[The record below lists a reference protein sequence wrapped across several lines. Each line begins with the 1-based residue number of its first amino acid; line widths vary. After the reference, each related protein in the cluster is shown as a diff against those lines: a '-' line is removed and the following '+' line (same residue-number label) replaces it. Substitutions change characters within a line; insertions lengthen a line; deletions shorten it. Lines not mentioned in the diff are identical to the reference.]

1 MTWRKS
7 WAKNWEEVKYCSQK
21 CRQEKNVMR
30 HLILILGDQLNLD
43 NPALEDFDAEQDAVL
58 MVEASG
64 EATHVWSH
72 KARIVLF
79 LSAMRHFEQS
89 LKNQHITPIY
99 LKLGEH
105 DFANLKAAWAHYI
118 NALKPSKIIICEPG
132 EYRLEQD
139 LISLCKETHT
149 QLAIR
154 DDTHFMCSKA
164 DFKRWTASGEK
175 TTKQLRMEFF
185 YRKMRQKYSVLMQGN
200 EPEGGAWNY
209 DAENRKTFGK
219 DGPHNVPVAP
229 KLNIDAITQEVMD
242 LVEQHFPEHPGLLN
256 HFIWPIS
263 REQAL
268 NFLEDFIA
276 NKLIGF
282 GDHQDAMWQ
291 DIQSSMGKS
300 QSPYLWHSLLSTS
313 LNLKLLDP
321 REVIQAAVNA
331 YQKNQLPLA
340 SVEGFIRQ
348 ILGWRE
354 FIRGVYWLDM
364 PQMAQSNHYNHQ
376 RKLPSWYWSG
386 KTQMNCMRQTIGD
399 TFKYGYAHHIQRL
412 MVTGMFGILAE
423 LNPREVEAWYLAV
436 YVDAVEWVE
445 LPNVAGMALYAN
457 GGRFTS
463 KPYVASGAYIK
474 RMSNYCVSCK
484 YKPELKTGANACPTT
499 SLYWHF
505 LIRHYDTFARNPRT
519 ALMAKNVDRFDQA
532 EREAIQMQAAHLLT
546 HLDDL

>member
-1 MTWRKS
+1 MTR
-7 WAKNWEEVKYCSQK
+7 N
-21 CRQEKNVMR
+21 
-30 HLILILGDQLNLD
+30 LILILGDQLNLD
-43 NPALEDFDAEQDAVL
+43 NPALDDFDATQDAVL
-58 MVEASG
+58 MVEASA
-64 EATHVWSH
+64 ESTHVWSH

-79 LSAMRHFEQS
+79 LSAMRHFAEALISQ
-89 LKNQHITPIY
+89 QIIPTY

-105 DFANLKAAWAHYI
+105 DFASLKAAWAHYI
-118 NALKPSKIIICEPG
+118 NALKPSKIIICELG

-139 LISLCKETHT
+139 LIALCKESNT
-149 QLAIR
+149 QLVIR

-164 DFKRWTASGEK
+164 DFKHWAAGG
-175 TTKQLRMEFF
+175 KQLRMEFF
-185 YRKMRQKYSVLMQGN
+185 YRMMRKKYNVLMQDS

-209 DAENRKTFGK
+209 DAENRKAFSK
-219 DGPHNVPVAP
+219 AGPQNVPVAP
-229 KLNIDAITQEVMD
+229 QVNIDAITQEVIN
-242 LVEQHFPEHPGLLN
+242 LVEHHFSQHPGLLN

-263 REQAL
+263 RESAL
-268 NFLEDFIA
+268 QFLDDFIA
-276 NKLIGF
+276 NKLAGF

-291 DIQSSMGKS
+291 SDTPN

-313 LNLKLLDP
+313 LNLKLLNP
-321 REVIQAAVNA
+321 REVIQAALDA
-331 YQKNQLPLA
+331 YQNNQLQPNALPLA

-386 KTQMNCMRQTIGD
+386 DTQMNCMRQAVND
-399 TFKYGYAHHIQRL
+399 TFAYGYAHHIQRL

-474 RMSNYCVSCK
+474 RMSNYCSSCK
-484 YKPELKTGANACPTT
+484 YKPEIKTGPQACPTT
-499 SLYWHF
+499 TLYWHF
-505 LIRHYDTFARNPRT
+505 LIKHYDTFARNPRT
-519 ALMAKNVDRFDQA
+519 ALMAKNVDRFSA
-532 EREAIQMQAAHLLT
+532 EDLQAIQMHATHLLT
-546 HLDDL
+546 HLDSL

>member
-1 MTWRKS
+1 MT
-7 WAKNWEEVKYCSQK
+7 
-21 CRQEKNVMR
+21 R
-30 HLILILGDQLNLD
+30 HLIIILGDQLNVD
-43 NPALEDFDAEQDAVL
+43 NPALDDFDAAQDAVL
-58 MVEASG
+58 MVEASA

-79 LSAMRHFEQS
+79 LSAMRHFAQS
-89 LKNQHITPIY
+89 LESKKISPIY
-99 LKLGEH
+99 LKLNEH
-105 DFANLKAAWAHYI
+105 DFGNLKSAWAHYI
-118 NALKPSKIIICEPG
+118 HALKPSKIIVCEPG
-132 EYRLEQD
+132 EYRIEQD
-139 LISLCKETHT
+139 LIALCKQTNT
-149 QLAIR
+149 QLVIR

-164 DFKRWTASGEK
+164 DFKYWAAGG
-175 TTKQLRMEFF
+175 KQLRMEFF
-185 YRKMRQKYSVLMQGN
+185 YRMMRKKYDVLMQGG

-219 DGPHNVPVAP
+219 AGPQNVPTAP
-229 KLNIDAITQEVMD
+229 KVNIDAMTQEVID
-242 LVEQHFPEHPGLLN
+242 LVEQSFPNYPGVLN

-268 NFLEDFIA
+268 LFLDDFIA
-276 NKLIGF
+276 NKLAGF

-291 DIQSSMGKS
+291 SKMPN

-313 LNLKLLDP
+313 LNLKLLNP
-321 REVIQAAVNA
+321 REVIAATISA
-331 YQKNQLPLA
+331 YKKSALPLA

-354 FIRGVYWLDM
+354 FIRGMYWLDM

-386 KTQMNCMRQTIGD
+386 DTQMNCMKQTVND
-399 TFKYGYAHHIQRL
+399 TMQHGYAHHIQRL

-474 RMSNYCVSCK
+474 RMSNYCSSCK
-484 YKPELKTGANACPTT
+484 YKPELKTGPQACPTT
-499 SLYWHF
+499 TLYWHF
-505 LIRHYDTFARNPRT
+505 LIKHYDTFARNPRT
-519 ALMAKNVDRFDQA
+519 ALMAKNVDRFSA
-532 EREAIQMQAAHLLT
+532 EDVQAIQMHASHLLT
-546 HLDDL
+546 HLDQL